1 MICECYRAEKNF
13 LGEVG
18 TCWGTAE
25 RDACSCGG
33 DKSKCD
39 FYPSV
44 RKEEKKPVTNYDSLV
59 RKSPEELAAWISKI
73 AGCCGNDYCGR
84 SCPLHTLCWSKSNE
98 STLDWLKQ
106 EFVIDEVPTIQI
118 NQQTSTCIDSE
129 GFERCPNCG
138 VKMKKH

>member
-39 FYPSV
+39 FYSTV
-44 RKEEKKPVTNYDSLV
+44 REEEKKSLTNYDLLV
-59 RKSPEELAAWISKI
+59 HKTPEELAKWICDQIIDRNIGIPSE
-73 AGCCGNDYCGR
+73 
-84 SCPLHTLCWSKSNE
+84 TW
-98 STLDWLKQ
+98 LDWLKQ
-106 EFVIDEVPTIQI
+106 E
-118 NQQTSTCIDSE
+118 
-129 GFERCPNCG
+129 
-138 VKMKKH
+138 VK